1 MNILEDPI
9 MTDLNQLS
17 ATAVV
22 AAITSGECSAE
33 DVTRACLAR
42 IDEREPVVG
51 AFEYLDAAYAIE
63 QAKVLDDGPGC
74 GPLHGVPIGIKD
86 CFETFDMPTGWG
98 TEFYAGRN
106 TGRDAAI
113 ITLVRNAGAVIL
125 GKTVTSELVAF
136 WPGKTKNP
144 HNPEHTPG
152 VSSMGSA
159 AGVADMMM
167 PVGLATQ
174 SGGST
179 VRPAAHCGVIGYKA
193 SHAEMP
199 TDGLMFLQPTCDTV
213 GFMVRR
219 MEDAVLMRKAL
230 LGANPATPRS
240 IDSPPRVA
248 VIRTPHWAEA
258 EPITHTV
265 IEEVSEKLRAAGAE
279 VEEPSLSNHFDVL
292 TEAHLTIQ
300 YFEVAHWRVYEWENH
315 RESISEPMQ
324 EFIAEGRKT
333 SFADYNRAQ
342 VVGAEA
348 RAEFDALFDTYDL
361 VLTPSAD
368 GEAIKLGYP
377 TGSSNF
383 NRMWTLLH
391 GPSVN
396 LPAAT
401 GPQGLPV
408 GVQLIGRKYQDDQFL
423 ADATWVNER
432 ISN

>member
-1 MNILEDPI
+1 

-42 IDEREPVVG
+42 IEEREPVVE

-63 QAKVLDDGPGC
+63 QAKVLDDGPVR

-113 ITLVRNAGAVIL
+113 VTLMRNAGAVIL

-136 WPGKTKNP
+136 WPGKTRNP

-199 TDGLMFLQPTCDTV
+199 TDGLMLLQPTCDTV

-219 MEDAVLMRKAL
+219 MEDAALMRKAL
-230 LGANPATPRS
+230 LGAAPATPLPD
-240 IDSPPRVA
+240 DSPLRIA
-248 VIRTPHWAEA
+248 MIRTPHWAEA

-265 IEEVSEKLRAAGAE
+265 IEEVSEKLRTAGA
-279 VEEPSLSNHFDVL
+279 VIEEPALSGHFDVL
-292 TEAHLTIQ
+292 TAAHLTIQ
-300 YFEVAHWRVYEWENH
+300 YFEVAHWRVYEWDNH
-315 RESISEPMQ
+315 RDDISEPMQ

-333 SFADYNRAQ
+333 SFADYKQAQ
-342 VVGAEA
+342 IIGAEA

-368 GEAIKLGYP
+368 GEAIKLAYP

-383 NRMWTLLH
+383 NRMWSLLH
-391 GPSVN
+391 SPSAN

-408 GVQLIGRKYQDDQFL
+408 GVQVIGRKYQDDKFL
-423 ADATWVNER
+423 ADATWVNDR
-432 ISN
+432 IST